1 MREANLN
8 VDTRYDVA
16 SIAEKMQKQ
25 LLISVTG
32 LVLGTLV
39 AILSV
44 IGIIL
49 FGHNVLKFIG
59 SALCLI
65 GSLMLVGRETKKIKN
80 HGCTK
85 TTVGR
90 VSDVDLHVGVKDSRI
105 TVGYGGLVRKR
116 YESYKRDLYEF
127 TVFIDEGSEVKP
139 YTLRDVSHTLDGY
152 YEIGDEVLHIGGTRF
167 PVKRDIDLKWLC
179 PVCAELNPKEQSICS
194 CCKNKILK

>member
-1 MREANLN
+1 MRETNLN

-16 SIAEKMQKQ
+16 AIAAKMKNQ

-32 LVLGTLV
+32 LALGTLV

-49 FGHNVLKFIG
+49 FGHNVLKFTG
-59 SALCLI
+59 STLCLI
-65 GSLMLVGRETKKIKN
+65 GSLMLIGRETQKIKN
-80 HGCTK
+80 HGRTK

-90 VSDVDLHVGVKDSRI
+90 VSDVDLRVGVKDSRI

-127 TVFIDEGSEVKP
+127 TVFIDEGGEVKT
-139 YTLRDVSHTLDGY
+139 YTLRDVRHTLDGY

-167 PVKRDIDLKWLC
+167 PVKPSFDGRWLC
-179 PVCAELNPKEQSICS
+179 PVCAELNAIDNSSCS
-194 CCKNKILK
+194 YCKNKILK